1 MNERQLQIKS
11 IVQSLS
17 HVAGADPSLQERL
30 FDSGILDSFGLP
42 DLVTAL
48 ELHFGLTVP
57 DSDLL
62 PANFSSI
69 QAIDAYIGRVRKDA

>member
-1 MNERQLQIKS
+1 MNERQSRIQS

-48 ELHFGLTVP
+48 ELQFRLTIP

>member
-1 MNERQLQIKS
+1 MNERQSQIKS
-11 IVQSLS
+11 LVQGLS
-17 HVAGADPSLQERL
+17 RVAGADPSLQERL

-42 DLVTAL
+42 DLVAAL
-48 ELHFGLTVP
+48 EHHFGLRVP